1 MKINNIDNLVH
12 SELMSSGNGEIFSKS
27 AVLTDLL
34 GFNDIFVHHEI
45 LLPGHKASAPHR
57 HTLREEMA
65 VILVGAPTAY
75 LGDQSF
81 KLKEGDF
88 FGFKPGSMEMH
99 YLVNETSE
107 VVKLLMI
114 CSHPADDLTI
124 YK

>member
-1 MKINNIDNLVH
+1 MKINNIDNLIH
-12 SELMSSGNGEIFSKS
+12 RELMSTSSGELFSKS

-45 LLPGHKASAPHR
+45 LLPGHKASSPHR

-65 VILVGAPTAY
+65 VILTGEPTAY
-75 LGDQSF
+75 SGNQSF
-81 KLKEGDF
+81 KLKTGDF
-88 FGFKPGSMEMH
+88 FGFKPDSMEMH

-114 CSHPADDLTI
+114 CSHPAGDLTV
-124 YK
+124 YE